1 MDITGKLL
9 GNRYEIIKEIGN
21 GGMAYVYLA
30 RCRLLNREVAVKVLR
45 PELAQDKEF
54 LRRFEVEAQAAACLS
69 HPNIVSVYDVGKD
82 GDLNYIIMEYVQ
94 GRTLKEYMDENGI
107 LPWREAVGYAM
118 QICEALRCAHKN
130 GVVHRDYIGCRVA

>member
-69 HPNIVSVYDVGKD
+69 HP
-82 GDLNYIIMEYVQ
+82 
-94 GRTLKEYMDENGI
+94 I
-107 LPWREAVGYAM
+107 L
-118 QICEALRCAHKN
+118 
-130 GVVHRDYIGCRVA
+130 